1 MKIKKALITG
11 MFFLLLFFTVYYLH
25 ITFFKVNVVFYSA
38 IIDGVIATVV
48 LMIGLYSIK
57 YFDIFNFF
65 EKIQLSIIMFLISY
79 ALSITIPTVIDRS
92 LSFYILEKIQQ
103 RGGGVQLLSM
113 KDIFTKEYI
122 VEHRLM
128 DIRITEQL
136 ESGTIKIV
144 DNCVLL
150 TNRGEKMA
158 DFSRFFRQNLLP
170 KKRLING
177 KYTDDLVDPFRN
189 SSNIVD
195 YKCSKFF

>member
-57 YFDIFNFF
+57 YFDIFNLF
-65 EKIQLSIIMFLISY
+65 ERVQLSIIMFLISY

-144 DNCVLL
+144 DNCVML

-189 SSNIVD
+189 SSNIVN
-195 YKCSKFF
+195 YNCT